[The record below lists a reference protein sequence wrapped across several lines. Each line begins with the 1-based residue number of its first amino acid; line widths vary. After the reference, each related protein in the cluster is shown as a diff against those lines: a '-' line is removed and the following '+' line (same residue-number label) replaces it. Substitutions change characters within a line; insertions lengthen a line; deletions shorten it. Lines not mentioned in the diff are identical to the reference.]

1 MVYAAKECLEFD
13 VALECLI
20 AEGFKTV
27 ADNAPCQYLCAS
39 L

>member
-1 MVYAAKECLEFD
+1 MVYAAKEQLEFD

-27 ADNAPCQYLCAS
+27 ADSAPRRYLCTS